1 MPAYDKLANKWTMP
15 FVMQPINTRVV
26 RRSNALLGHLY
37 GEFKFFSMKSP
48 FIYNDDDYQCKCAL
62 SSQCCGIHFVLPVD
76 IPASQRPCD
85 MNIEQ
90 GQASYASP

>member
-37 GEFKFFSMKSP
+37 GEPKFLSMEPLLYVMMLTICESVLCRH
-48 FIYNDDDYQCKCAL
+48 NLAVCTL
-62 SSQCCGIHFVLPVD
+62 SFQLAYLPAKGHVT
-76 IPASQRPCD
+76 
-85 MNIEQ
+85 
-90 GQASYASP
+90 